1 MNSSKRTFNPLQASS
16 FRYSQLEDAD
26 LSYHGNWGHVI
37 QPDTVS
43 SSTWSVE
50 SGSATISN
58 ESFTDTLTTATIT
71 GPVGESIIVNTITTD
86 TGQVDQRIINLKI
99 TAKDKPFI
107 NRDYGMC

>member
-1 MNSSKRTFNPLQASS
+1 MNSSKRTFNALQASH

-43 SSTWSVE
+43 SSTWTVE

-58 ESFTDTLTTATIT
+58 ESLTDGLTAATIT
-71 GPVGESIIVNTITTD
+71 GHVGESIIVNTITTVA
-86 TGQVDQRIINLKI
+86 GYVDQRIINLKI
-99 TAKDKPFI
+99 TAKNVPFI
-107 NRDYGMC
+107 NNDYGMC